1 MELAEFSTAE
11 EVSCIMNNT
20 AAVET
25 ASNEDKKYQVKNYSP
40 IERISAES
48 MVKLATIFFFARAL
62 IRKVHL

>member
-1 MELAEFSTAE
+1 MKLAEFSTTE

-40 IERISAES
+40 IERILAES
-48 MVKLATIFFFARAL
+48 MVKLAAEVSDDI
-62 IRKVHL
+62 